1 MLTVSV
7 IDITVRSQ
15 VQICQYQIMCGAN
28 ILYSF
33 PAVKLSKTVLFFN
46 EQFTHFNP
54 LPVQCKTPVPVAVS
68 PYFSGHINCKV

>member
-1 MLTVSV
+1 
-7 IDITVRSQ
+7 
-15 VQICQYQIMCGAN
+15 MCGAN